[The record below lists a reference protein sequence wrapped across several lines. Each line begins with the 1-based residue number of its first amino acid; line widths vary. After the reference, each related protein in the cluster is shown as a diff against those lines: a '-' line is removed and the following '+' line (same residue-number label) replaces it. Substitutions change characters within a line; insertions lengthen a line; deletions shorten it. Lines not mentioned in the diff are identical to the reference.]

1 MYSFVQ
7 IVVSVVPGCSD
18 RIRIIIQIV
27 NSHMRTD
34 NGQGLDARKQPQQAR
49 SQVTVDAIFDATIQ
63 VLLAEGLQRLTTIRV
78 AERAG
83 VSVGTLYQYF
93 PQKQA
98 LLFAVLQRHLER
110 IVKAVEDA
118 AASAHNECLSTMVK
132 AVVTA
137 FVKAKTQDLDESR
150 ALYAVAL
157 ELDSRSYVRKL
168 GARNRAALQAML
180 KTASDVHFD
189 DIAMTTFMLMGA
201 LIGPV
206 RLLLEGKSS
215 QSMIRKFRDQ
225 LESLCLGYLEREA
238 RSK

>member
-1 MYSFVQ
+1 
-7 IVVSVVPGCSD
+7 
-18 RIRIIIQIV
+18 
-27 NSHMRTD
+27 MRTD

-49 SQVTVDAIFDATIQ
+49 SQATVDAIFDATIQ

-110 IVKAVEDA
+110 VVKAIEDA
-118 AASAHNECLSTMVK
+118 TASAHNACLSTMVK
-132 AVVTA
+132 AVVAA
-137 FVKAKTQDLDESR
+137 FVKAKTENLDESR

-157 ELDSRSYVRKL
+157 ELDSRGYVREVE
-168 GARNRAALQAML
+168 ARNRAALEAML
-180 KTASDVHFD
+180 KTASDAHFD
-189 DIAMTTFMLMGA
+189 DMSTTIFMFTGA
-201 LIGPV
+201 LVGPM
-206 RLLLEGKSS
+206 RLLLESKLP
-215 QSMIRKFRDQ
+215 QSMIRKLRGQ

-238 RSK
+238 RPKGSAN